1 MNERSS
7 SRIAAIRIS
16 PSRKH
21 SPKVF
26 LVALLAA
33 MVIAPATASAD
44 ETTEPWISASPESA
58 PIEGTVT
65 VTGYL
70 DCSGSAEGDQ
80 RPLLMLQ
87 DTRLAGSDNPH
98 LSTYQYWGPVD
109 INEDGTFSK
118 TVTIPT
124 NLSDH
129 EHRPGMFELAV
140 VIHPPVAPGQ
150 FEFIAVCWPS
160 GENAEQIVKVSTPF
174 VVTGDSD
181 ETTTTTTTTT
191 TTEPPATTTSAPTTV
206 PASSTSVAA
215 SETTQAQVL
224 ANTASSTDSST
235 QANQTELARTGS
247 NRSQGLVLFGSIM
260 LTLGAAL
267 ILEGRRRQPTS

>member
-7 SRIAAIRIS
+7 SRTAAAQIS
-16 PSRKH
+16 LSRRH

-80 RPLLMLQ
+80 QPLLMLQ
-87 DTRLAGSDNPH
+87 DTRLAGSDDPH
-98 LSTYQYWGPVD
+98 LSTYQYWGLAD
-109 INEDGTFSK
+109 LNEDGTFSN

-129 EHRPGMFELAV
+129 DHPPGILEPAV
-140 VIHPPVAPGQ
+140 FIHPPVTPGQ
-150 FEFIAVCWPS
+150 FEIIAVCWPS
-160 GENAEQIVKVSTPF
+160 GENAEQIVRVSTPF
-174 VVTGDSD
+174 VVTGEGD
-181 ETTTTTTTTT
+181 ETTTTTT
-191 TTEPPATTTSAPTTV
+191 ELPATITSAPTTV
-206 PASSTSVAA
+206 PASSTSVAV

-224 ANTASSTDSST
+224 ADNASSTDSST
-235 QANQTELARTGS
+235 PGNQTELARTGS
-247 NRSQGLVLFGSIM
+247 NRSQGLALVGSIM
-260 LTLGAAL
+260 LTFGAAL
-267 ILEGRRRQPTS
+267 ILEGRRRQPIS